1 MSKAALCSL
10 QAEYGPNMPGG
21 ADRLPEQTLEQ
32 GTGEVGT
39 LNLQQDSPQGQAES
53 GVGVS
58 AAGSALASS
67 KV

>member
-1 MSKAALCSL
+1 MSKPALSL
-10 QAEYGPNMPGG
+10 LQVNYVPNMPWW
-21 ADRLPEQTLEQ
+21 DERPPEQTLEQ

-39 LNLQQDSPQGQAES
+39 PNLQQDSPQGQAES